1 MAEISREILRWLL
14 SLNINV
20 HHEKLKWCVSNG
32 LLVAEIIHNYYPK
45 SVNLQKFNDGQGIT
59 VRLENWKLINEIF
72 RRLNIYVPQ
81 DIIEGVIF
89 NKSNAAVILL
99 TLLYELL
106 TRKKTVQ
113 SVTFDPTDLEY
124 QCSLPIHARSCL
136 AKFIKDNVSSSEL
149 ETKPD
154 IFTNKKKYQSLVLA
168 YRTMKITE
176 RMNEPCRYRVFRPLG
191 LQCRRSER
199 SELREINNNKE
210 ADTVLNDTQTE
221 DTVITIQP
229 KQQAVFQ

>member
-59 VRLENWKLINEIF
+59 VKLENWKLLNEIF
-72 RRLNIYVPQ
+72 RCLNIYVPQ

-106 TRKKTVQ
+106 TRKKTAQ

-149 ETKPD
+149 VTKPD
-154 IFTNKKKYQSLVLA
+154 IFTNKKKYQSLVIA
-168 YRTMKITE
+168 YRTMKVTE
-176 RMNEPCRYRVFRPLG
+176 RINEPCRYRVFRPLG
-191 LQCRRSER
+191 LKCRRSER
-199 SELREINNNKE
+199 SELREINNNE
-210 ADTVLNDTQTE
+210 GANTV
-221 DTVITIQP
+221 P
-229 KQQAVFQ
+229 KGYLA